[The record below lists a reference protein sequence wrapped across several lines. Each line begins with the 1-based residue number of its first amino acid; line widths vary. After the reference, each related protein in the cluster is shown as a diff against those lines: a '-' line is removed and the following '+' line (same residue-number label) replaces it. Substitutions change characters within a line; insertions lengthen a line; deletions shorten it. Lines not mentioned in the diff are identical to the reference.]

1 MKIIKSLI
9 VAGMLVTAG
18 ANASETAVAEII
30 FSETPAKTVC
40 IKHPEAADANKYF
53 STSTVVM
60 FEVYKAGTHGEV
72 AKMIKSLK
80 SDSNVQSVSEGAL
93 TGDYQ
98 AITLTLKS
106 AKDKSWFISEFKKA
120 GLSHIKIN
128 NNPIVEIEKL

>member
-9 VAGMLVTAG
+9 VATLLVTAG
-18 ANASETAVAEII
+18 ANATENETSKLVY
-30 FSETPAKTVC
+30 SETPAKTVC
-40 IKHPEAADANKYF
+40 IKHPEAADVNKYF

-60 FEVYKAGTHGEV
+60 FEVYKAGTQGDV
-72 AKMIKSLK
+72 AKMIKALK
-80 SDSNVQSVSEGAL
+80 SDSNVQSVTEGAL

-128 NNPIVEIEKL
+128 NNPIVEVDKL